1 MLKDIGFND
10 MRLPYIEDRKI
21 GCIAA
26 LSPIFA
32 GFFLGFV
39 FCLVICLCSGCSSK
53 KNVTTSVVVDSTAMS
68 ATTEIGV
75 LNTEATAF
83 KNLSLHFDTLEMW
96 LSPDISHSWP
106 ISPTPDPDGNA
117 TAETAVAR
125 PSTSMGVPGASS
137 GMPFNLAELIS
148 SMGGGAP
155 IYIRGVGAG
164 LDASSNTSA
173 KESETKIHADTT
185 SNKVGKQEDSHED
198 VDRTAVSKPP
208 DMTWVIIAGFAI
220 LAILIYFKK

>member
-1 MLKDIGFND
+1 MADK
-10 MRLPYIEDRKI
+10 RKI
-21 GCIAA
+21 GCAAA
-26 LSPIFA
+26 LLPIFA
-32 GFFLGFV
+32 GFFLGGVICF
-39 FCLVICLCSGCSSK
+39 LICLCGCRSQKS
-53 KNVTTSVVVDSTAMS
+53 VTTSVAVDSAAMS

-75 LNTEATAF
+75 ANSEATSM

-137 GMPFNLAELIS
+137 GMPFNLAELI
-148 SMGGGAP
+148 
-155 IYIRGVGAG
+155 
-164 LDASSNTSA
+164 
-173 KESETKIHADTT
+173 HADTT
-185 SNKVGKQEDSHED
+185 SNKVAKQEDSHED

-220 LAILIYFKK
+220 LALLIFFKK

>member
-1 MLKDIGFND
+1 MTMADK
-10 MRLPYIEDRKI
+10 RKI
-21 GCIAA
+21 GCAAA
-26 LSPIFA
+26 LLPIFA
-32 GFFLGFV
+32 GFFLGGVICF
-39 FCLVICLCSGCSSK
+39 LICLCGCRSQKS
-53 KNVTTSVVVDSTAMS
+53 VTTSVAVDSAAMS

-75 LNTEATAF
+75 ANSEATSM

-96 LSPDISHSWP
+96 LAPDISHSWP

-155 IYIRGVGAG
+155 IYLRGVGAD
-164 LDASSNTSA
+164 LNASSNSSA

-220 LAILIYFKK
+220 LALLIFFKK

>member
-1 MLKDIGFND
+1 MTMADK
-10 MRLPYIEDRKI
+10 RKI
-21 GCIAA
+21 GCAAA
-26 LSPIFA
+26 LLPIFA
-32 GFFLGFV
+32 GFFLGGVICF
-39 FCLVICLCSGCSSK
+39 LICLCGCRSQKS
-53 KNVTTSVVVDSTAMS
+53 VTTSVAVDSAAMS

-75 LNTEATAF
+75 ANSEATSM

-155 IYIRGVGAG
+155 IYLRGVGAG
-164 LDASSNTSA
+164 LDASSNSSA

-220 LAILIYFKK
+220 LALLIFFKK

>member
-1 MLKDIGFND
+1 MTMADK
-10 MRLPYIEDRKI
+10 RKI
-21 GCIAA
+21 GCAAA
-26 LSPIFA
+26 LLPIFA
-32 GFFLGFV
+32 GFFLGG
-39 FCLVICLCSGCSSK
+39 VICFLMCLCGCRSQKS
-53 KNVTTSVVVDSTAMS
+53 VTTSVAVDSAAMS

-75 LNTEATAF
+75 ANYEATSM

-155 IYIRGVGAG
+155 IYLRGVGAG
-164 LDASSNTSA
+164 LDASSNSSA

-185 SNKVGKQEDSHED
+185 SNKVSKQEDSHEA

-208 DMTWVIIAGFAI
+208 DMTWVIIAGFAT
-220 LAILIYFKK
+220 LALLIYFKK

>member
-1 MLKDIGFND
+1 MTMADK
-10 MRLPYIEDRKI
+10 RKI
-21 GCIAA
+21 GCAAA
-26 LSPIFA
+26 LLPIFA
-32 GFFLGFV
+32 GFFLGGVICF
-39 FCLVICLCSGCSSK
+39 LICLCGCRSQKS
-53 KNVTTSVVVDSTAMS
+53 VTTSVAVDSAAMS

-75 LNTEATAF
+75 ANSEATSM
-83 KNLSLHFDTLEMW
+83 KNLSLHFDTLGMW

-155 IYIRGVGAG
+155 IYLRGVGAS
-164 LDASSNTSA
+164 LDASSNSSA

-185 SNKVGKQEDSHED
+185 SNKVAKQEDSHED

-220 LAILIYFKK
+220 LALLIFFKK

>member
-1 MLKDIGFND
+1 MTMADK
-10 MRLPYIEDRKI
+10 RKI
-21 GCIAA
+21 GCAAA
-26 LSPIFA
+26 LLPIFA
-32 GFFLGFV
+32 GFFLGGVICF
-39 FCLVICLCSGCSSK
+39 LICLCGCRSQKS
-53 KNVTTSVVVDSTAMS
+53 VTTSVAVDSAAMS
-68 ATTEIGV
+68 ATTEIGLV
-75 LNTEATAF
+75 NSEATSM

-96 LSPDISHSWP
+96 LSPNISHSWP

-155 IYIRGVGAG
+155 IYLRGVGAG
-164 LDASSNTSA
+164 LDASSNSST

-220 LAILIYFKK
+220 LALLIFFKK

>member
-1 MLKDIGFND
+1 MTMADK
-10 MRLPYIEDRKI
+10 RKI
-21 GCIAA
+21 GCAAA
-26 LSPIFA
+26 LLPIFA
-32 GFFLGFV
+32 GFFLGG
-39 FCLVICLCSGCSSK
+39 VICFLMCLCGCRSQKS
-53 KNVTTSVVVDSTAMS
+53 VTTSVAVDSAAMS
-68 ATTEIGV
+68 AITEIGV
-75 LNTEATAF
+75 ANYEATSM

-155 IYIRGVGAG
+155 IYLRGVGAG
-164 LDASSNTSA
+164 LDSSSNSSA
-173 KESETKIHADTT
+173 KESKTKIHADTT
-185 SNKVGKQEDSHED
+185 SNKVSKQEDSHEA

-208 DMTWVIIAGFAI
+208 DMTWVIIAGFAT
-220 LAILIYFKK
+220 LALLIYFKK

>member
-1 MLKDIGFND
+1 MADK
-10 MRLPYIEDRKI
+10 RKI
-21 GCIAA
+21 GCAAA
-26 LSPIFA
+26 LLPIFA
-32 GFFLGFV
+32 GFFLGGVICF
-39 FCLVICLCSGCSSK
+39 LICLCGCRSQKS
-53 KNVTTSVVVDSTAMS
+53 VTTSVAVDSAAMS
-68 ATTEIGV
+68 ATTEIGLV
-75 LNTEATAF
+75 NSEATSM

-96 LSPDISHSWP
+96 LSPNISHSWP

-148 SMGGGAP
+148 SMGGGSP
-155 IYIRGVGAG
+155 IYLRGVGAD
-164 LDASSNTSA
+164 LNASSNTSA

-185 SNKVGKQEDSHED
+185 SNKVGKQEASHED

-220 LAILIYFKK
+220 LALLIFFKK